1 MSLKRPES
9 VLVVI
14 YDQHHRVL
22 VMQRDDDAEFWQS
35 VTGTIE
41 VHEQPIETAY
51 REVAEETGLIL
62 EPRYHTIQNCRHI
75 NQFVIREQWL
85 YRYPEGTKFNFE
97 HVFCVQVDSQL
108 PITLTE
114 HTDYVWLT
122 KAAAVDKVWS
132 KTNAQAIAKFVPE
145 QAGEI

>member
-41 VHEQPIETAY
+41 IHEQPIETAY
-51 REVAEETGLIL
+51 REVAEETGLVL
-62 EPRYHTIQNCRHI
+62 EPRLHSIQNCRHI
-75 NQFVIREQWL
+75 NQFIIREKWL
-85 YRYPEGTKFNFE
+85 YRYTEGTKFNFE
-97 HVFCVQVDSQL
+97 HVFCVQVDSQN

-114 HTDYVWLT
+114 HTDFMWLP
-122 KAAAVDKVWS
+122 KAEAIAKVWS
-132 KTNAQAIAKFVPE
+132 ETNAQAIAQFVPI
-145 QAGEI
+145 QVGKV